1 MDVLNMESSLGD
13 KILCDNDSPITVCI
27 NNTCTMFNKMTTE
40 DIAKHR
46 QEYYKRYLPKKIE
59 ETIEN
64 KMFSI
69 LKNPLNVNVYKEPEE
84 YDADLEKLASQI
96 NEYNRDSILEIML
109 CEFKNYVSEY
119 YLYDNNRD
127 GNYNMYGIL
136 MKEFY
141 NFIKNLMK
149 HEITREDFDDE
160 EEIYDIVIDNKG
172 DLL

>member
-1 MDVLNMESSLGD
+1 
-13 KILCDNDSPITVCI
+13 
-27 NNTCTMFNKMTTE
+27 
-40 DIAKHR
+40 
-46 QEYYKRYLPKKIE
+46 
-59 ETIEN
+59 
-64 KMFSI
+64 
-69 LKNPLNVNVYKEPEE
+69 VYKEPEE

-119 YLYDNNRD
+119 YLYDNNR
-127 GNYNMYGIL
+127 GGSYNMYGIL

>member
-1 MDVLNMESSLGD
+1 
-13 KILCDNDSPITVCI
+13 
-27 NNTCTMFNKMTTE
+27 MTTE

-46 QEYYKRYLPKKIE
+46 QEYYKLYLPKKIE

-69 LKNPLNVNVYKEPEE
+69 LNNPLNVNVYKEPKE

-96 NEYNRDSILEIML
+96 NEYNRDSILARML

-119 YLYDNNRD
+119 YLYDNNH
-127 GNYNMYGIL
+127 GGSYNMYGIL

-160 EEIYDIVIDNKG
+160 EEIYDIVIDNKE